1 METRTLI
8 PTFARRGLFAPFANL
23 REEMDKLFNDWLK
36 EVNLEPLRLF
46 EGEAFLPRIDAYEH
60 EKFLEIVAELP
71 GMTSKEVTLELTK
84 DALVLGG
91 EKKMVKEEKEEGYF
105 RRERRFGVFNRVIP
119 LPFAV
124 DVAKT
129 TVEATFKNGV
139 LTVKVP
145 KPEGVIAAIKKIAIN
160 A

>member
-1 METRTLI
+1 METRTLV
-8 PTFARRGLFAPFANL
+8 PTYARRGLLAPFANL

-36 EVNLEPLRLF
+36 EVNFEPLRLF
-46 EGEAFLPRIDAYEH
+46 EGDLLVPRVDAYQH

-71 GMTSKEVTLELTK
+71 GITAKEVTLELTK
-84 DALVLGG
+84 DTLILAG
-91 EKKMVKEEKEEGYF
+91 EKKMVKEEKEEGTF
-105 RRERRFGVFNRVIP
+105 RRERRFGAFNRVIP

-129 TVEATFKNGV
+129 AVEATFKNGI

-145 KPEGVIAAIKKIAIN
+145 LPEGAIHASKKIAIN

>member
-46 EGEAFLPRIDAYEH
+46 EGDVFIPRVDACEH
-60 EKFLEIVAELP
+60 DKFVEIFVELP
-71 GMTSKEVTLELTK
+71 GITPKEVTLELTK
-84 DALVLGG
+84 DSLVLFG
-91 EKKMVKEEKEEGYF
+91 EKKMVKEEKEEGF
-105 RRERRFGVFNRVIP
+105 FKRERRYGAFNRIIP
-119 LPFAV
+119 LPFEV
-124 DVAKT
+124 EINKT
-129 TVEATFKNGV
+129 AVEATYNNGV

-145 KPEGVIAAIKKIAIN
+145 KPEGVLPAAKKIAIK